1 MAKSSKPTNAFGIDP
16 NSFKAINKPSLDEGS
31 LIESPVQEEKP
42 TVVQQKTPTAV
53 KKDRKTEHI
62 HLLPQK
68 SPTEETDRYAHDPE
82 MRIMGLFIGI
92 NVYKHKHV
100 YIN

>member
-42 TVVQQKTPTAV
+42 AVVQQKTPTAV
-53 KKDRKTEHI
+53 KKERKTEHI
-62 HLLPQK
+62 HLLLQK
-68 SPTEETDRYAHDPE
+68 SLTEETDRYAE
-82 MRIMGLFIGI
+82 RTGRSRAAVIELALRAYLGAE
-92 NVYKHKHV
+92 NK
-100 YIN
+100 